1 MPCIKQQRGAA
12 VIIALLTVALVA
24 GIAVAAVAQLG
35 ATLEGISDR
44 FERSQAQQQ
53 ALTAVDWARA
63 VLVDDARRSSVD
75 HLGEPWAARL
85 PAIKMDEGEIHG
97 EIEDMSGR
105 FNLNNLLR
113 DGKLDQTQKQCFLR
127 LLSSLGI
134 SQQEADNLVAAL
146 VDWIDDDDEDI
157 RGGSESERYRQRATQ
172 AGEGIYAVPPNM
184 AISSLSELSQVEG
197 FNPEIV
203 AKLRP
208 YVAVLPRGTLV
219 NVNTVPAEVLYA
231 MVPALTTE
239 NARNLVVQREQNWFK
254 DLADFSTRASRLTP
268 GQVDTGALAVLSV
281 YFLVRTS
288 AHFGKSSSSLNALV
302 ERYHDKTTIL
312 WKQSND

>member
-1 MPCIKQQRGAA
+1 MPCIERQRGAA
-12 VIIALLTVALVA
+12 VIVALLTVALVA
-24 GIAVAAVAQLG
+24 AIAVAAVAQLG

-44 FERSQAQQQ
+44 FDRSQAQQQ
-53 ALTAVDWARA
+53 SLAAVDWARA

-75 HLGEPWAARL
+75 HLREVWATRL
-85 PAIKMDEGEIHG
+85 PTIRMDEGEIHG
-97 EIEDMSGR
+97 EIEEMSGR

-113 DGKLDQTQKQCFLR
+113 DGKPDQTQKQCFLR

-134 SQQEADNLVAAL
+134 AQQEADNLVVAL
-146 VDWIDDDDEDI
+146 MDWIDEDDEDM
-157 RGGSESERYRQRATQ
+157 RGGSEREHYRQRAAQ
-172 AGEGIYAVPPNM
+172 AGDGVYAVPSNM

-197 FNPEIV
+197 FTSELV

-208 YVAVLPRGTLV
+208 YVAALPRGTLV
-219 NVNTVPAEVLYA
+219 NVNTAPAEVLFA
-231 MVPALTTE
+231 MLPALSME
-239 NARNLVVQREQNWFK
+239 NTRNLVVQREQTWFK
-254 DLADFSTRASRLTP
+254 DLADFSARASRLT
-268 GQVDTGALAVLSV
+268 QNRVDTGSLAVISV

-288 AHFGKSSSSLNALV
+288 VRFGKASSNLNALV